1 MKKKLICMLLS
12 VVLLLGLVPAGT
24 VLAHAASDFNV
35 SDECVALLKEMEGFA
50 RTPYWDYGQWT
61 VGYGT
66 RCPDEDLER
75 YRTYGITEEEAEA
88 LLREYLTSMC
98 RTLNSFIDKYSLELN
113 QNQYDALALFSYN
126 VGTNWV
132 FQTGIF
138 RSAVIDGATGNDL
151 IYAMTLWSNAGGQ
164 ILTHLVERRLSEA
177 NMYLN
182 DVYSRKAPDNYAY
195 VLYNANGGTAD
206 HLVQGYDADVT
217 DQTRVTATWEGHEFI
232 GWFTAKDG
240 GTKVETLNASLKG
253 TTLYAHWDDG
263 EYVPPVT
270 NEEDGVTVT
279 VTANDVN
286 IRTGPGTNYPI
297 TGSASKGRTMVITE
311 TATGSGYNWGK
322 FSGGWICLK
331 YTNYDEVTKEEGGSG
346 DSGTGSSEKVTGTV
360 TSSDGLRVRS
370 GPGTSYSVVGYL
382 SYGTKVEITE
392 RKSVGSSAWGKIS
405 SGWICLD
412 YVKLDSASDSGSGSD
427 EPTEPETPAVPE
439 IPAEPET
446 RMGTVTGS
454 DLRIRS
460 GPSTGY
466 SIVGYLDK
474 GDRVEI
480 LEQKT
485 NGSMTW
491 GRISQGWIS
500 MDYVKLD
507 PVETPAEPEPTQ
519 PEPSEP
525 APTEPQPTEPAPTE
539 PVPTEPEK
547 PVTGTVK
554 VSDYLRVRS
563 GAGTSYAVVTYLSNG
578 TRVEILETKT
588 VNGMTWGRISSGWI
602 SLDYVVLDS
611 DGSGSTTVTKT
622 VTADCLR
629 IRSGAGTSY
638 SIVGYLYEGAKV
650 EILETK
656 TVNGMTWG
664 RISQGWISMDYVK

>member
-1 MKKKLICMLLS
+1 MNKRLICMLLS
-12 VVLLLGLVPAGT
+12 VVLLLGLVPAGA

-35 SDECVALLKEMEGFA
+35 SDECIALLKEMEGFS

-88 LLREYLTSMC
+88 LLRQYVSTMC
-98 RTLNSFIDKYSLELN
+98 KTLNSFIDKYSLELN
-113 QNQYDALALFSYN
+113 QNQFDALALFSYN

-132 FQTGIF
+132 FQTGVF
-138 RSAVIDGATGNDL
+138 RSAVIDGATGNDF
-151 IYAMTLWSNAGGQ
+151 IYAMTLWSSAGGQ
-164 ILTHLVERRLSEA
+164 ILTYLAERRLSEA

-182 DVYSRKAPDNYAY
+182 NVYSRSAPDNYAY
-195 VLYNANGGTAD
+195 VLYNANGGTSD
-206 HLVQGYDADVT
+206 HLIQGYDASVT
-217 DQTRVTATWEGHEFI
+217 DQPRVVATWEGHEFS

-240 GTKVETLNASLKG
+240 GIKVEKLDSSLKG

-270 NEEDGVTVT
+270 PEEEGVTIT

-286 IRTGPGTNYPI
+286 IRTGPGTNYAVI
-297 TGSASKGRTMVITE
+297 GTASKGRTMVITE
-311 TATGSGYNWGK
+311 TATGTGYNWGK

-331 YTNYDEVTKEEGGSG
+331 YTNYDEVTKEEN
-346 DSGTGSSEKVTGTV
+346 D
-360 TSSDGLRVRS
+360 
-370 GPGTSYSVVGYL
+370 PG
-382 SYGTKVEITE
+382 
-392 RKSVGSSAWGKIS
+392 
-405 SGWICLD
+405 
-412 YVKLDSASDSGSGSD
+412 SGSGNGGS
-427 EPTEPETPAVPE
+427 EPTEPEEPV
-439 IPAEPET
+439 EPET
-446 RMGTVTGS
+446 PAAPESRMGTVTGS
-454 DLRIRS
+454 DLRIRT

-485 NGSMTW
+485 TGSMTW
-491 GRISQGWIS
+491 GKISNGWIS

-507 PVETPAEPEPTQ
+507 PVE
-519 PEPSEP
+519 SP

-539 PVPTEPEK
+539 PQPTEPEK
-547 PVTGTVK
+547 PAAVTGTVR
-554 VSDYLRVRS
+554 VNDFLRVRS
-563 GAGTSYAVVTYLSNG
+563 GAGTSYSVVTYLSNG
-578 TRVEILETKT
+578 TRVEILEQKT
-588 VNGMTWGRISSGWI
+588 VNGMTWGKISNGWI

-611 DGSGSTTVTKT
+611 TGSGSSTVTKT

-629 IRSGAGTSY
+629 IRSGAGTNY